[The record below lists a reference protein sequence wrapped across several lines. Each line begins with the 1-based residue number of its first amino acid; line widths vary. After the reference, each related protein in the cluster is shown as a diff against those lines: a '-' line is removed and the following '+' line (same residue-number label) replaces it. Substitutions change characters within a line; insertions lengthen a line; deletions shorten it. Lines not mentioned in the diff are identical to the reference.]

1 MRISINSL
9 QNIAIAYVALWVT
22 SPALGY
28 STIARVLAV
37 LAVAGWLFL
46 ELLKPTNLFLRPS
59 IPTIL
64 ATVFIIYIGVLD
76 YLQLGLGGL
85 IQNFQLFIA
94 LFFLY
99 VIESRRHSV
108 ESFLPILWWILLTLP
123 ITYVKTIYTLWFV
136 NGHAMRTVVRSSD
149 AALELANSGV
159 GGFGLA
165 YSTVIMVP
173 IIYMLFRSRK
183 ELGFKPWQNFLVF
196 GNLVL
201 AITLVLSS
209 GFSIAVIT
217 MFATLG
223 SLIILANITT
233 TRVLFALFLAAIL
246 SVGFKPVLSTSL
258 TAIQPFTQ
266 GTNYFIKIR
275 DVLETLEQGE
285 AQGTASERV
294 ERWRRSAKLFIENP
308 LLGVWSNRDIGKHSE
323 ILDNFA
329 KLGVFFGFLFIYLIF
344 YLPIRYMG
352 KHPKLDGAALS
363 IVVCMLAI
371 TFMNSFVATQ
381 GLILFLLFPLAA
393 TMVASRVSRDDEVAA

>member
-9 QNIAIAYVALWVT
+9 QNIAIVYVALWVT
-22 SPALGY
+22 VPALAY

-64 ATVFIIYIGVLD
+64 ATVFILYIGVLD

-99 VIESRRHSV
+99 VIESRRHNE
-108 ESFLPILWWILLTLP
+108 ESFRPILWWILLTLL
-123 ITYVKTIYTLWFV
+123 ITYIKTIYTLWFV
-136 NGHAMRTVVRSSD
+136 NGHAMRLAVRSND
-149 AALELANSGV
+149 VAVEVAQSGV
-159 GGFGLA
+159 GGYGLA

-173 IIYMLFRSRK
+173 ILYMLFRSRK
-183 ELGFKPWQNFLVF
+183 ELGFKLWQNFLVF
-196 GNLVL
+196 SNLVL

-217 MFATLG
+217 MLATLG
-223 SLIILANITT
+223 SLIILAKVTA

-246 SVGFKPVLSTSL
+246 SIGFKPILSTSL
-258 TAIQPFTQ
+258 TALQPFTQ

-285 AQGTASERV
+285 AQGTANDRV
-294 ERWRRSAKLFIENP
+294 ERWQRSAELFIENP
-308 LLGVWSNRDIGKHSE
+308 VLGVWSNRDIGKHSE
-323 ILDNFA
+323 ILDTLA
-329 KLGVFFGFLFIYLIF
+329 KLGAFFGLLFIYLIF
-344 YLPIRYMG
+344 YLPFRYMG

-363 IVVCMLAI
+363 IVVCMFAV
-371 TFMNSFVATQ
+371 TFMNNLVGAQ
-381 GLILFLLFPLAA
+381 GLMLFLFFPLAA
-393 TMVASRVSRDDEVAA
+393 SLIANRVSRGDEVAA